1 MPRRTILVLAALLLW
16 RAPLLAQGPSC
27 TTNGCTITNTASATV
42 GDILKLSL
50 NTATP
55 TDLGTPVTADFD
67 AGYMDASGP
76 TATVKANRPW
86 SVAVVGAA
94 ANFTYAGALTD
105 PNKPATDLQWGTAAG
120 TYGHDME
127 SSAVLFS
134 GATGTSSASQQV
146 FYRTA
151 FAYDKDVPGTYSL
164 VVNFTLSA
172 P

>member
-1 MPRRTILVLAALLLW
+1 MPRRTILVLAGLLLG

-50 NTATP
+50 NTAAP
-55 TDLGTPVTADFD
+55 TDLGTPTAADFD
-67 AGYMDASGP
+67 AGYMDAAGP

-86 SVAVVGAA
+86 SVAVSGAA
-94 ANFTYAGALTD
+94 ASFTYTGALAD
-105 PNKPATDLQWGTAAG
+105 PNKPATDLKWGTAAG
-120 TYGHDME
+120 TYPNDMG

-134 GATGTSSASQQV
+134 GASGTAGSSQQV
-146 FYRTA
+146 FYRTL

-164 VVNFTLSA
+164 TVNFTLSA